1 VQRTKSAG
9 ATSWPLRLLQRLQL
23 QQLKPLRP
31 LSRHRI
37 IVILTSLLCLY
48 LPAAAQPAPLQ
59 SQESQQPPHGALYK
73 ITLPGHTLYLF
84 GTMHVGRA
92 DFFPLEPK
100 VMHALKHASVL
111 ALELDPSRTD
121 AIQSALRRYGIAT
134 ESDGSMPAALKT
146 RRDALLQHYGI
157 GSGAMATMQPWLQAT
172 TLVVA
177 EFTANGYQPRY
188 SVDDYLLAQF
198 KKTGKPVRQLESA
211 ESQLALL
218 GGLSRSDQI
227 QFLDDTITEL
237 EDPAGAQEAIAMA
250 NLWRDADSPG
260 LAALLKKLGDDGTFS
275 SRFTLDVLLKQ
286 RNPHLAD
293 GLADLLRENRNSF
306 AAIGV
311 LHLVGPDNVPALL
324 QQRGYRVEQIY

>member
-1 VQRTKSAG
+1 VPRTKSAG
-9 ATSWPLRLLQRLQL
+9 ATSWPLRLPQRLQL
-23 QQLKPLRP
+23 SQLKQLQQS
-31 LSRHRI
+31 SRHRI

-48 LPAAAQPAPLQ
+48 LPSATQSAPLQ
-59 SQESQQPPHGALYK
+59 SQQRQQPPHGALYK
-73 ITLPGHTLYLF
+73 IKQAGHTLYLF

-100 VMHALKHASVL
+100 VMRALNHASVL

-121 AIQSALRRYGIAT
+121 AIQSALQRYGITT
-134 ESDGSMPAALKT
+134 ESDGRVPAALKT

-157 GSGAMATMQPWLQAT
+157 GSGAMAAMQPWLQAT

-177 EFTANGYQPRY
+177 EFGANGYQPRY

-198 KKTGKPVRQLESA
+198 KKTGKPVRELESA

-218 GGLSRSDQI
+218 GGLSHLDQI

-237 EDPAGAQEAIAMA
+237 EDPAGAQQAIAMA

-260 LAALLKKLGDDGTFS
+260 LAALLKKLEEDGTFS

-293 GLADLLRENRNSF
+293 GLANLLKENRNGF